1 MDYKDYYK
9 ILGVSKNATEEE
21 IKKAFRKLAHE
32 HHPDKK
38 GGNEAKFKEISEA
51 YAVLSDKNK
60 RVQYDAFGPSA
71 THGFGG
77 AQGFSGFNAGQ
88 GFGGFDFSQFSGNAQ
103 GFEDFDLNDILGSIF
118 GGGRRVKRG
127 RDVQVDIE
135 LTFHDSIFGTTRK
148 VSVNSKLVKEK
159 EVSIQIP
166 AGIESG
172 QMIRMD
178 GFGETIEGGHPGNL
192 YVRVHVRPHSHL
204 RKEGYNLVMD
214 LSIKLS
220 EALLGANKAVTTL
233 DGEIE
238 VKIPAGTNTG
248 AILRIKGKGV
258 PQGNGHRGDLYIR
271 INVKLPDKLSKEAK
285 KLIEE
290 LKKEG
295 I

>member
-1 MDYKDYYK
+1 MHKDYYK
-9 ILGVSKNATEEE
+9 ILGVSKTATEEE

-60 RVQYDAFGPSA
+60 RAQYDAFGSSA
-71 THGFGG
+71 SSGFGG
-77 AQGFSGFNAGQ
+77 AQGFSGFNTGQ

-118 GGGRRVKRG
+118 GGGRRMRRG

-148 VSVNSKLVKEK
+148 ININSKLVKEK
-159 EVSIQIP
+159 EVTIQVP
-166 AGIESG
+166 SGIENG

-178 GFGETIEGGHPGNL
+178 GFGEMLEGGHPGNL
-192 YVRVHVRPHSHL
+192 YVRVHVRPHSYL
-204 RKEGYNLVMD
+204 RKDGYNLVMD
-214 LSIKLS
+214 LQIKLS

-238 VKIPAGTNTG
+238 VKIPTGTNTG

-258 PQGNGHRGDLYIR
+258 PQGNNRRGDLYIR